1 MTDSEV
7 LIMLKRMIFTLAL
20 AVAAQAAT
28 AFEAVFG
35 GLNEDGLV
43 ELSGKTYPYKPDVM
57 VHYEG
62 RTIAIDTLP
71 AGTPVIFELGN
82 HLGVSSIVYMEV
94 TQASD
99 TLDEMFPPH

>member
-1 MTDSEV
+1 
-7 LIMLKRMIFTLAL
+7 
-20 AVAAQAAT
+20 
-28 AFEAVFG
+28 
-35 GLNEDGLV
+35 
-43 ELSGKTYPYKPDVM
+43 M